1 MANINIAI
9 DGPAGT
15 GKTSTGKLLAR
26 KLKYSFIDTGLMYRA
41 LTYYG
46 VKKKIN
52 FNNANEIIMLLEDV
66 SFTYDILGDII
77 LNGENIMNNL
87 NDDEIIKNINKV
99 TVIGEV
105 RQSLVQRQRDIVA
118 DGGFVVVGR
127 DIGTVVLPDAQLK
140 IYLTATT
147 EKRVQRRAEQLSIN
161 PSDKIALEKLKK
173 QIDSRDQN
181 DIKRDIGALKPA
193 KDAVKLDNTN
203 LTLKETMELILDMF
217 QAIIK

>member
-1 MANINIAI
+1 MANINITI

-15 GKTSTGKLLAR
+15 GKTSTGQLLAK
-26 KLKYSFIDTGLMYRA
+26 KLKYIFIDTGLMYRA

-46 VKKKIN
+46 VSKEIN
-52 FNNANEIIMLLEDV
+52 FNNADQIIMLLEDV
-66 SFTYDILGDII
+66 IFEYDNLGNIF
-77 LNGENIMNNL
+77 LNGENVMNHL
-87 NDDEIIKNINKV
+87 SDDEIVKNINKV

-105 RQSLVQRQRDIVA
+105 RQSLVQRQRDIVT

-127 DIGTVVLPDAQLK
+127 DVGTVVLPDAQLK
-140 IYLTATT
+140 IYLTATI
-147 EKRVQRRAEQLSIN
+147 EKRIQRRAEQLSIN
-161 PSDKIALEKLKK
+161 SNDKIALEKLKVE
-173 QIDSRDQN
+173 ISARDRN
-181 DIKRDIGALKPA
+181 DIKRDIGPLKPA